1 MQLKWSEA
9 MLMTRQ
15 NFQNIRDTI
24 IMANDP
30 LDMDLFL
37 VDYQGFPISLRSGF
51 NTMNLRLSIVS
62 MIGGWW
68 QSVVDPDTAQYN
80 PNGNIYI
87 DVLDV
92 DKSHIRIRTDGGVL
106 NFQDG
111 YNYTVQMKAPAD
123 PDSAYKTIARGF
135 IEVFNR

>member
-1 MQLKWSEA
+1 

-37 VDYQGFPISLRSGF
+37 VDYQGFPINLRSGGS
-51 NTMNLRLSIVS
+51 TVDVRLNIVS
-62 MIGGWW
+62 MIGGWH
-68 QSVVDPDTAQYN
+68 QSVVDPGSVQFNTNA
-80 PNGNIYI
+80 NIYVTII
-87 DVLDV
+87 DA
-92 DKSHIRIRTDGGVL
+92 DKGYITIRTDGGVL
-106 NFQDG
+106 NFLDG
-111 YNYTVQMKAPAD
+111 YNYTVQMKAPTD

>member
-1 MQLKWSEA
+1 

-15 NFQNIRDTI
+15 SFQNIRDTI

-37 VDYQGFPISLRSGF
+37 VDYQGFPINLNETVPIGEDPRRFDLRFSV
-51 NTMNLRLSIVS
+51 VS

-68 QSVVDPDTAQYN
+68 QSVILPGSAQASTEA
-80 PNGNIYI
+80 NIYI
-87 DVLDV
+87 TILDAA
-92 DKSHIRIRTDGGVL
+92 KGRIRLQTDGGVL
-106 NFQDG
+106 NFLDG
-111 YNYTVQMKAPAD
+111 YNYTVQMKAQAD
-123 PDSAYKTIARGF
+123 PDSAYRTIARGF

>member
-1 MQLKWSEA
+1 

-24 IMANDP
+24 VMANDP

-37 VDYQGFPISLRSGF
+37 VDYQGFPMNLRSGGG
-51 NTMNLRLSIVS
+51 TVDLRFSVVS

-68 QSVVDPDTAQYN
+68 QSVFNPGSVQYN
-80 PNGNIYI
+80 TNANIYVE
-87 DVLDV
+87 VLDA
-92 DKSHIRIRTDGGVL
+92 DKGHVRISTDGGVL
-106 NFQDG
+106 NFLDG
-111 YNYTVQMKAPAD
+111 YNYTVQMKAPSD
-123 PDSAYKTIARGF
+123 PDSAFKTIARGF

>member
-1 MQLKWSEA
+1 

-24 IMANDP
+24 IIPGDP

-37 VDYQGFPISLRSGF
+37 TDYQGFPLDLRGEDGIGF
-51 NTMNLRLSIVS
+51 QDLRFSIVS

-68 QSVVDPDTAQYN
+68 QSVFNPGSAQYN
-80 PNGNIYI
+80 TNANIYI
-87 DVLDV
+87 QILDGSKGYV
-92 DKSHIRIRTDGGVL
+92 RIYTDGGVL
-106 NFQDG
+106 NFLDG
-111 YNYTVQMKAPAD
+111 YNYTIQIKSPAD
-123 PDSAYKTIARGF
+123 PDSAFKTIARGF

>member
-1 MQLKWSEA
+1 

-37 VDYQGFPISLRSGF
+37 VDYQGFPI
-51 NTMNLRLSIVS
+51 NLRETSGAVDLRFSIVS

-68 QSVVDPDTAQYN
+68 QSAVLQGMTQASTNQNIYVTIVDPDK
-80 PNGNIYI
+80 G
-87 DVLDV
+87 
-92 DKSHIRIRTDGGVL
+92 RIRLQTDGGVL
-106 NFQDG
+106 NFLDG
-111 YNYTVQMKAPAD
+111 YNYTVQMKAQAD

>member
-1 MQLKWSEA
+1 

-37 VDYQGFPISLRSGF
+37 VDYQGFPI
-51 NTMNLRLSIVS
+51 NLREDSGTVDLRFSIVS

-68 QSVVDPDTAQYN
+68 QSVILQGMMQASTNQNIYITIVDPDK
-80 PNGNIYI
+80 G
-87 DVLDV
+87 
-92 DKSHIRIRTDGGVL
+92 RIRLQTDGGVL
-106 NFQDG
+106 NFLDG
-111 YNYTVQMKAPAD
+111 YNYTVQMKAQAD